1 MLIIS
6 IKLSKV
12 KSQDNL
18 TDFGQKRPWPLMSN
32 MNSNECDLPSTVF
45 TCWFPW
51 LNLEKQK
58 SKPAFVH
65 ESLPDYRQRIIIQ
78 PFSNERLLKK
88 KIDYSFQSTHHS
100 YLHGNGHIAWIHSIT
115 GLQPH
120 HIEMPVPMWWP
131 KLSSVEPGHYLVGWL
146 LGNIRWMCRN
156 MKLITTWN

>member
-1 MLIIS
+1 MWFAIYCVHMLIPLIKSRKTKIKACICSWIS
-6 IKLSKV
+6 AWLSSEDHNSTIQQWKVIK
-12 KSQDNL
+12 
-18 TDFGQKRPWPLMSN
+18 
-32 MNSNECDLPSTVF
+32 
-45 TCWFPW
+45 
-51 LNLEKQK
+51 
-58 SKPAFVH
+58 
-65 ESLPDYRQRIIIQ
+65 
-78 PFSNERLLKK
+78 KK

-120 HIEMPVPMWWP
+120 HIEMPVPMRWP

>member
-88 KIDYSFQSTHHS
+88 KNRLLISEHTPQLPAWKWPHCLDSFHNRLTATS
-100 YLHGNGHIAWIHSIT
+100 YWNASSHAMTKVKQRWTWSLPCWMTAWKY
-115 GLQPH
+115 Q
-120 HIEMPVPMWWP
+120 VD
-131 KLSSVEPGHYLVGWL
+131 V
-146 LGNIRWMCRN
+146 
-156 MKLITTWN
+156 